1 MLAASDCRRCPLAQ
15 TRQHI
20 VWGEGNPEA
29 ALMLVGEAP
38 GAKEDESG
46 RPFVGPAGKILD
58 KVLAGAGVKREDVY
72 ITSVVKCRPPENRM
86 PHKEEI
92 TACSPY
98 LEEQIRRVRPRVIV
112 CLGSLAARALLG
124 PEVKISKVRG
134 QWFER
139 NGMKILPTFHPA
151 AVFRGR
157 EKLALLQQDIE
168 KAAREIS

>member
-1 MLAASDCRRCPLAQ
+1 MPALPSGGNRR
-15 TRQHI
+15 HI

-92 TACSPY
+92 AACSPY
-98 LEEQIRRVRPRVIV
+98 LEEQIRLVRPRVIV
-112 CLGSLAARALLG
+112 CPGSSAARALLG
-124 PEVKISKVRG
+124 PEVKISKARG
-134 QWFER
+134 HWFER
-139 NGMKILPTFHPA
+139 DGIKILPTFHPA

-157 EKLALLQQDIE
+157 EKLELIQEDLE
-168 KAAREIS
+168 KAVREIS

>member
-1 MLAASDCRRCPLAQ
+1 
-15 TRQHI
+15 
-20 VWGEGNPEA
+20 
-29 ALMLVGEAP
+29 
-38 GAKEDESG
+38 
-46 RPFVGPAGKILD
+46 
-58 KVLAGAGVKREDVY
+58 
-72 ITSVVKCRPPENRM
+72 M

-92 TACSPY
+92 AACSPY

-112 CLGSLAARALLG
+112 CLGSSAARALLG

-168 KAAREIS
+168 KAARVIS